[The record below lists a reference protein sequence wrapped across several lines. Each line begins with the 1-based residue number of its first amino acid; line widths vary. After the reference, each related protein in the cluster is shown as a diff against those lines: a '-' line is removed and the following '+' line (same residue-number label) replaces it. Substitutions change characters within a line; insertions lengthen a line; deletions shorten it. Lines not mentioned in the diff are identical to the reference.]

1 MVRVAQK
8 LLAGT
13 LVTRPN
19 RFVGEVLLDG
29 EKIICHIP
37 NPGRMV
43 GFLFPG
49 AHVFVEERISPKRKL
64 DYTMLYVKQEDVCIL
79 INSILSNKII
89 QEALERRQ
97 IAALAHVQL
106 IQPEQ
111 KYGAGNH
118 SRIDFLLDKRIFV
131 EVKAT
136 NHMEHHIGYFPDAPS
151 LRAQR
156 HLTELIEV
164 LKQNPKHE
172 SFVIFLVQRTDITEV
187 RPFDTIDPKFGRL
200 LREAAQ
206 AGVQL
211 LAHQIQIR
219 KKGLQVSLGKE
230 IPVVLP
236 EL

>member
-13 LVTRPN
+13 LIARPN
-19 RFVGEVLLDG
+19 RFVGEVLLDE
-29 EKIICHIP
+29 EKVICHIP

-49 AHVFVEERISPKRKL
+49 AHVFVERRVSPKRKL
-64 DYTMLYVKQEDVCIL
+64 DYTMLYVKQGDICIL
-79 INSILSNKII
+79 IDSILPNKII

-97 IAALAHVQL
+97 IASLAHTHL
-106 IQPEQ
+106 IRPEQ

-118 SRIDFLLDKRIFV
+118 SRIDFLLDHRIFV

-136 NHMEHHIGYFPDAPS
+136 NHMENGIGYFPDAPS
-151 LRAQR
+151 VRAQR
-156 HLTELIEV
+156 HLTELMEV
-164 LKQNPKHE
+164 LQQHPKNE
-172 SFVIFLVQRTDITEV
+172 SVVIFLVQRTDITEV
-187 RPFDTIDPKFGRL
+187 QPFDTIDPKFGKL
-200 LREAAQ
+200 LREAAA

-211 LAHQIQIR
+211 LAYQIQIR
-219 KKGLQVSLGKE
+219 RKGLVVSLGKK

-236 EL
+236 NI